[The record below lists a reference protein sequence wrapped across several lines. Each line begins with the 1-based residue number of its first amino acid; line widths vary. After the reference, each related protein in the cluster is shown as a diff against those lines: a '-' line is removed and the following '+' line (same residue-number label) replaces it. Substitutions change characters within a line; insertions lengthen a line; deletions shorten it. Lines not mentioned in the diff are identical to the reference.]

1 MNIDEIISGLQ
12 KAVDEMKEERER
24 MSHLE
29 AQVSTL
35 ITEAERWFSEHAH
48 ELPEKGG
55 MNAWDGLF

>member
-35 ITEAERWFSEHAH
+35 ITEAERWFSEHAN